1 MAVGVLWNIML
12 WGWLSDCGTLVKVEG
27 IMKKEGQ
34 NFKGKPQAVKL
45 CLGHH
50 FVIHRS

>member
-12 WGWLSDCGTLVKVEG
+12 WGRLSDCGTLVKVEG
-27 IMKKEGQ
+27 IMKKGQ